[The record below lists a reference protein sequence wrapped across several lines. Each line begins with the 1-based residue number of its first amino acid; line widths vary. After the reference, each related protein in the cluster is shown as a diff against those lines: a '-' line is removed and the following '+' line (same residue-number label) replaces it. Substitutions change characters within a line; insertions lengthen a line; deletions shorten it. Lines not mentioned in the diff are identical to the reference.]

1 MIPLECHLPMLPCHR
16 ARVSPRGEAVLG
28 STAAYYPVSGLPLN
42 FAAPNRQPLTAN
54 RSRLIFH
61 RRRAGRSSG
70 LPGLLEDG
78 DVDLVFDLLG
88 TGPDLGLLGDTV
100 RRAEAAG
107 HRRRID
113 AGGRITDER
122 HDGSGS
128 IDRALRNRYWRL
140 AVGGWERQRDRR
152 G

>member
-88 TGPDLGLLGDTV
+88 ISMLKTK
-100 RRAEAAG
+100 RRLQWLKCLWAA
-107 HRRRID
+107 
-113 AGGRITDER
+113 T
-122 HDGSGS
+122 
-128 IDRALRNRYWRL
+128 YT
-140 AVGGWERQRDRR
+140 Q
-152 G
+152 